1 MVPPLRK
8 AEGKYARGFAC
19 LKSGCIFTKAY
30 LLCIQ
35 VLIYARHLALV
46 SLCHLLSNTSVAN
59 PYSFSSSNVAILWT
73 EKAHTCRYETQ
84 ILNLGLIE
92 TSYRVISIYT
102 QPSAKK

>member
-8 AEGKYARGFAC
+8 AEEKYARGFAC
-19 LKSGCIFTKAY
+19 LKSRCIITKAY

-35 VLIYARHLALV
+35 VLIYGRHLALV
-46 SLCHLLSNTSVAN
+46 SLGHLLSNTSVAN
-59 PYSFSSSNVAILWT
+59 PYSSLSRNVAILWT

-84 ILNLGLIE
+84 ILNLRFE
-92 TSYRVISIYT
+92 RSYLFISIYT